1 MYCIIN
7 VDAFI
12 AKLCLPPISLVMF
25 AAVLIRFEIHFEC
38 FLLFFF
44 IATILVLEYTK
55 HENRNHWFQANI
67 FNCSI
72 QPAIPLVDFVHYMD
86 YKHTDTHTHKFMR
99 THWLIEC
106 LNNRNGLTLKLYCNT
121 NDKHHRSNFFFLVYS
136 LLLSLSLLFH
146 TIQAK
151 TNFTKANKYSA
162 LHRKQRNV
170 SFISKGFGRPST
182 PGSPPPSSLL
192 SFSFDSRRT
201 KCLSYVL
208 NISSNRISI
217 WHLKS
222 THLSNFV
229 QIFHCCLSMSVS
241 WLWMSVSV

>member
-121 NDKHHRSNFFFLVYS
+121 NDKHHRSNFFFLFIPCCCHCRCY
-136 LLLSLSLLFH
+136 F
-146 TIQAK
+146 IQ
-151 TNFTKANKYSA
+151 F
-162 LHRKQRNV
+162 KQKQTSQKPINIPLCIVNNV
-170 SFISKGFGRPST
+170 T
-182 PGSPPPSSLL
+182 SLL
-192 SFSFDSRRT
+192 SAKVSADHRHPALPLPHPYSPFLLTVD
-201 KCLSYVL
+201 
-208 NISSNRISI
+208 
-217 WHLKS
+217 
-222 THLSNFV
+222 V
-229 QIFHCCLSMSVS
+229 QSVFHTY
-241 WLWMSVSV
+241 